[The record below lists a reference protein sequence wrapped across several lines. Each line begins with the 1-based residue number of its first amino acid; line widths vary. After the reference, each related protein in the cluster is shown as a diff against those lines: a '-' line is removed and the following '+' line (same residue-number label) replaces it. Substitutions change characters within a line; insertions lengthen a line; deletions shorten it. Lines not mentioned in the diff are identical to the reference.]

1 MTVTE
6 LIKKTEAPLLS
17 GEAERGWESWTC
29 WVWRRAGSGGIYF
42 INVYKYLKE
51 ECKEDGA
58 KFLSVV
64 TFTMTRATEHK
75 LEHRRFLLNTRKHFC
90 AMQVTGTGC
99 LERLWILLLGDLQKS
114 SGHGPE
120 QTVLS
125 VLAWP
130 QEPGEMDPEIPFN
143 INYSVILW
151 FTVFSR
157 LQIETGQ
164 WYKNIF
170 LQSKKRCLWEIYK
183 DVLNRFRITLL
194 WKYSSIIIL

>member
-1 MTVTE
+1 MRVTE
-6 LIKKTEAPLLS
+6 LIKRTEAPLLS

-99 LERLWILLLGDLQKS
+99 LEKLWILLLGDLQKP
-114 SGHGPE
+114 SGHACGHPAWVGVE
-120 QTVLS
+120 PVDLQRSLPASPNAWVCDSNPKTSMLLS
-125 VLAWP
+125 
-130 QEPGEMDPEIPFN
+130 
-143 INYSVILW
+143 
-151 FTVFSR
+151 
-157 LQIETGQ
+157 
-164 WYKNIF
+164 
-170 LQSKKRCLWEIYK
+170 
-183 DVLNRFRITLL
+183 
-194 WKYSSIIIL
+194 